1 MTTVISAYTLLELV
15 AGKMLHELRENGLAK
30 VHPSLSAIDNGPNT
44 VLQALAPSEK
54 VEIEKSPKPT

>member
-1 MTTVISAYTLLELV
+1 
-15 AGKMLHELRENGLAK
+15 MLHELRENGLAK